1 MGLNRTFLRDLITLK
16 KRGLLDGYRSV
27 VEIGAQQF
35 DDHVIRSP
43 LLDQAAQ
50 LFSGFKPNAAPV
62 GAFGITSKS
71 PPGRLLW
78 TALGFQSQAIDLVGG
93 DIVIDLNRGEVPLP
107 YRGIFD
113 FAVNCGTTEHIAN
126 QGNAFAAIHDLVR
139 AGGLMYHQVPAF
151 GLIDHGFFGYQPK
164 FFHRIAKCNDY
175 GWALFIMSEIESESV
190 REVPRYLNDANA
202 LEKEMP
208 LPTAIMSGALR
219 IALIKR
225 EDRPFVMP
233 ADA

>member
-1 MGLNRTFLRDLITLK
+1 MGLNPTFLRDLITLK
-16 KRGLLDGYRSV
+16 KRGFLDGYRSV

-35 DDHVIRSP
+35 DDHVIRSS

-50 LFSGFKPNAAPV
+50 LFGGVKPSVEPV
-62 GAFGITSKS
+62 GALGITSKS

-93 DIVIDLNRGEVPLP
+93 DIVIDLNRGEVPLH

-151 GLIDHGFFGYQPK
+151 GQIDHGFFGYQPK

-175 GWALFIMSEIESESV
+175 GWALFIMSEGSGA
-190 REVPRYLNDANA
+190 REVPRYLNDDNA
-202 LEKEMP
+202 LEREMP
-208 LPTAIMSGALR
+208 LPTAMMCGVLR

-225 EDRPFVMP
+225 DDRPFVMP